1 MRTSNHRSVI
11 ISASPVRRVVGF
23 LSRVV
28 LQSDG
33 MKQILR
39 LNSPECRRNPAYQTY
54 LSILTFNHGA
64 SLAEPAACS
73 DRGTRLCMS
82 HEYPISRFHVRLH
95 RRRRRVVALTRVET
109 ERLSNMSVKCGR
121 ARPLNRPNVRP

>member
-73 DRGTRLCMS
+73 DRGDPAVHVAR
-82 HEYPISRFHVRLH
+82 ISNIKIPCPVASSATSGGCIDACRDGEIEQHVRQV
-95 RRRRRVVALTRVET
+95 RSREA
-109 ERLSNMSVKCGR
+109 VK
-121 ARPLNRPNVRP
+121 